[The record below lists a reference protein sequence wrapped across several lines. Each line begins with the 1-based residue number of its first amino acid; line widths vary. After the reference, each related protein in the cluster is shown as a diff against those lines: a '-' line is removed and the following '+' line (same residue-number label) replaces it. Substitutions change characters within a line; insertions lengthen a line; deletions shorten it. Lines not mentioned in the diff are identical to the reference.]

1 MMKHGALA
9 MKHWDFNF
17 EMFVQWIVGTIINWN
32 VILMGLSLRTD
43 PDVCPDPMFSRAKRL
58 SRPADPDKVSPGPL
72 ARILGFPN
80 FAVSA

>member
-1 MMKHGALA
+1 M
-9 MKHWDFNF
+9 
-17 EMFVQWIVGTIINWN
+17 
-32 VILMGLSLRTD
+32 LRTD

-80 FAVSA
+80 FAVSAKEMVQIMGQQAKEPAALFSH

>member
-1 MMKHGALA
+1 MLY
-9 MKHWDFNF
+9 
-17 EMFVQWIVGTIINWN
+17 I
-32 VILMGLSLRTD
+32 RTD

-80 FAVSA
+80 FAVSAKEMVQIMGQQAKEPAALSSH